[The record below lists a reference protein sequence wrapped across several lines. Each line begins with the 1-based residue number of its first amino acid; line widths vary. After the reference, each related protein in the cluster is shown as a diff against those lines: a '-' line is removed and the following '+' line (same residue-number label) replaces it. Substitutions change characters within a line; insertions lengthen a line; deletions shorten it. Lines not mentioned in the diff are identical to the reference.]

1 MKELKNYMKQQYME
15 IIKHNLNYKIN
26 KKNYKL
32 KLFIQIKC
40 IYNFI
45 NIQLN
50 YISNFIF
57 KFRT

>member
-32 KLFIQIKC
+32 KLFI
-40 IYNFI
+40 
-45 NIQLN
+45 
-50 YISNFIF
+50 
-57 KFRT
+57 